1 MSENI
6 NNNIKNNINP
16 ENIETI
22 DFDELDKL
30 NETNEVKETKEIEE
44 VGEIKG
50 VVESDNDGDIIKNI
64 EDIENAEITGTNDSL
79 GFSLPPLSF
88 QEQIENDEFL
98 KEAYERVE
106 RDREKIKNLVSLDKL
121 GELKEGEVKYLQIG
135 DACIEVK
142 NKISYAEVFDSV
154 QTAIALV
161 LDDKTYI
168 SEPLKEML
176 GDIQILRS
184 YTNLDFRFFDTLEFD
199 PNELYS
205 IYGLLIQEDV
215 FNKVKNLIDKK
226 QLDFWFRAYNN
237 TLESIVAYRNSAMG
251 IITSLQQK
259 ESEAG
264 TGLEQALSNLK
275 DAENQEAIQNMLK
288 LMGLDDQAANA
299 VIQLAGEVKD

>member
-1 MSENI
+1 MSENKDLQKI
-6 NNNIKNNINP
+6 NN
-16 ENIETI
+16 ENVETI

-30 NETNEVKETKEIEE
+30 NKGSDPTAILADAPTLEVVVDDQDKVVSLSADSERVGEIGE
-44 VGEIKG
+44 VGEIK
-50 VVESDNDGDIIKNI
+50 EI
-64 EDIENAEITGTNDSL
+64 EDSTI
-79 GFSLPPLSF
+79 PPLSF
-88 QEQIENDEFL
+88 QKEIENDEFL
-98 KEAYERVE
+98 KEAFERVE
-106 RDREKIKNLVSLDKL
+106 RDREKKKNLVSLDKI

-199 PNELYS
+199 PNELYN
-205 IYGLLIQEDV
+205 IYGLLVQEDV
-215 FNKVKNLIDKK
+215 INKVKNLIDKK

-264 TGLEQALSNLK
+264 TGLEQALNNLK

-288 LMGLDDQAANA
+288 LMGLDDQAANT
-299 VIQLAGEVKD
+299 VIQLAGEVKN